1 MLFCGLILYIVLM
14 DIQPHNILGLNL
26 KEVDFKTYLER
37 QLWALVQWQAQK
49 IVMPEKRVAELQKRT
64 RN

>member
-1 MLFCGLILYIVLM
+1 M